1 MEPFTQEEASGS
13 DLQKALRAEIVAQ
26 DTGRKQSSLLMNC
39 YPLLG
44 LGASI

>member
-13 DLQKALRAEIVAQ
+13 DLQNALRAEIVAR
-26 DTGRKQSSLLMNC
+26 DTERKQSYLLMNC
-39 YPLLG
+39 YPLLR